1 MFTSL
6 NSCLSFRLHVK
17 PIHFV
22 WFEHLDVVEWVVIVR
37 RERSGWRWAVKEGDK
52 RLSEERFCMLIM
64 ISDVCVRAELYSA
77 IKDGATPG
85 THASWGL
92 NTGNGVEDHVE
103 TAR

>member
-6 NSCLSFRLHVK
+6 NSCLSFCLHVK

-52 RLSEERFCMLIM
+52 RLSEE
-64 ISDVCVRAELYSA
+64 
-77 IKDGATPG
+77 
-85 THASWGL
+85 
-92 NTGNGVEDHVE
+92 
-103 TAR
+103 